1 MRSYQVNWTLLF
13 LSFVYCFTNVKL
25 KSRDL
30 KYDFFFALLFFPIR
44 PASSTPLTDSRRL
57 VIVSWF
63 LKRCCTLLYWNVI
76 VVEQLKAGVC
86 FVPFFLLKPQNGG
99 AQSDLGILEAGLI
112 VTVLSFLFFFLYFCS
127 VLSCPAHPPML
138 QTLNIAQVCSQPY
151 CCIVTNDTL
160 AALQPLIPGREYMY
174 SQGLKLAGP
183 LVKGKFSLQFSRDM
197 QHKADSQW
205 SFDTK
210 IFVGMDCYHFPYQS

>member
-13 LSFVYCFTNVKL
+13 LSFGYCFTNVKL

-57 VIVSWF
+57 LAQKIKNGSCSCF
-63 LKRCCTLLYWNVI
+63 QFSKCCILLYWHVTVLQQWNT
-76 VVEQLKAGVC
+76 GFC
-86 FVPFFLLKPQNGG
+86 FIMFFLFIHQNGR
-99 AQSDLGILEAGLI
+99 AQSGLGILEAGLI

-160 AALQPLIPGREYMY
+160 AALQPLIPVREYMY

-183 LVKGKFSLQFSRDM
+183 LDKGKLSYKSLQ
-197 QHKADSQW
+197 
-205 SFDTK
+205 
-210 IFVGMDCYHFPYQS
+210 I

>member
-1 MRSYQVNWTLLF
+1 MIFFCIAFFSYKA
-13 LSFVYCFTNVKL
+13 S
-25 KSRDL
+25 L
-30 KYDFFFALLFFPIR
+30 KYTFDRQQETGYSSLVFKALLYSVILECCGTRIVESWGLFVTFFFKL
-44 PASSTPLTDSRRL
+44 
-57 VIVSWF
+57 
-63 LKRCCTLLYWNVI
+63 
-76 VVEQLKAGVC
+76 
-86 FVPFFLLKPQNGG
+86 QNGG

-183 LVKGKFSLQFSRDM
+183 LVKGKFSLQFSRHVRDV
-197 QHKADSQW
+197 A
-205 SFDTK
+205 
-210 IFVGMDCYHFPYQS
+210 

>member
-1 MRSYQVNWTLLF
+1 MIFFCIAFFSYKASLKFTFDRQQETGCCLLIF
-13 LSFVYCFTNVKL
+13 K
-25 KSRDL
+25 
-30 KYDFFFALLFFPIR
+30 ALLYSVILECY
-44 PASSTPLTDSRRL
+44 STR
-57 VIVSWF
+57 IVGSW
-63 LKRCCTLLYWNVI
+63 
-76 VVEQLKAGVC
+76 VC
-86 FVPFFLLKPQNGG
+86 FVTFFLLKLQNGG

-183 LVKGKFSLQFSRDM
+183 LVKGKFSLQFSRGTRDI
-197 QHKADSQW
+197 A
-205 SFDTK
+205 
-210 IFVGMDCYHFPYQS
+210 

>member
-1 MRSYQVNWTLLF
+1 MIFFCIAFFSYKA
-13 LSFVYCFTNVKL
+13 S
-25 KSRDL
+25 L
-30 KYDFFFALLFFPIR
+30 KYTFDRQQETGYCSLVFKALLY
-44 PASSTPLTDSRRL
+44 S
-57 VIVSWF
+57 VIGM
-63 LKRCCTLLYWNVI
+63 L
-76 VVEQLKAGVC
+76 QLKAGVC
-86 FVPFFLLKPQNGG
+86 FVIFFLLKPQNGG

-183 LVKGKFSLQFSRDM
+183 LVKDKFSLQFCRDM
-197 QHKADSQW
+197 RD
-205 SFDTK
+205 
-210 IFVGMDCYHFPYQS
+210 VP